1 MTNAAELVMPK
12 LGLTMTEGRVAQ
24 WMVKPGAQFDQG
36 DVIVVIETDKIAN
49 DVEAPAAGQLIDIL
63 VEEGSVVP
71 VGAPIAKWKLEGTHS
86 QAKSTERG
94 DHSRVTDDV
103 LPATPDANAQ
113 VKSQLRAGARIVATP
128 LARRMA
134 RDANLDLA
142 DLTGTGPNGRIKAV
156 DVEKALALRGAAE
169 ADQQLAASTSL
180 PERAPESSAARLS
193 FATIDINVDALLAI
207 QASLTK
213 SGNGAFELRD
223 YIALACAR
231 TLASDRPPVRLGIE
245 LPGVRG
251 PVGFLVERG
260 ETLSSLASKRAS
272 LEQNSS
278 MAEESTGGDVVILA
292 TEAPL
297 HVFAPAAPVGWGMA
311 LGVGSIRRI
320 RGGADGA
327 LHELSL
333 ALSYDTASRDHAS
346 SARLLGSVKAFL
358 EEPLQLLA
366 S

>member
-24 WMVKPGAQFDQG
+24 WMVKPGEQFAQG

-49 DVEAPAAGQLIDIL
+49 DVEAPAAGQLIEIRA
-63 VEEGSVVP
+63 EEGSVVP
-71 VGAPIAKWKLEGTHS
+71 VGAPIAKWRLEGAHS
-86 QAKSTERG
+86 QSKSTDRG
-94 DHSRVTDDV
+94 DDRRVTNED
-103 LPATPDANAQ
+103 LPASPEVDAPL
-113 VKSQLRAGARIVATP
+113 KSQDRAGARIIATP

-142 DLTGTGPNGRIKAV
+142 ELTGTGPNGRIKAA

-169 ADQQLAASTSL
+169 ADQQIAASTPIS
-180 PERAPESSAARLS
+180 ERVPESSAARLS

-213 SGNGAFELRD
+213 SGNGTFELRD

-231 TLASDRPPVRLGIE
+231 ALAPDRPPVRLGIE
-245 LPGVRG
+245 LSGVRG

-260 ETLSSLASKRAS
+260 ETLSSLANKRAS
-272 LEQNSS
+272 LEQNSG
-278 MAEESTGGDVVILA
+278 EDEDTTGGDVVILA
-292 TEAPL
+292 TEVPL
-297 HVFAPAAPVGWGMA
+297 HVFAPAAPAGWRMA

-320 RGGADGA
+320 RGGPDGA
-327 LHELSL
+327 VHELSL
-333 ALSYDTASRDHAS
+333 ALSYDAATRDHAS
-346 SARLLGSVKAFL
+346 SARFLGSIKALL